1 MESILVEYKE
11 AVAYVTINRSDV
23 LNCFDYQTLKEMNDV
38 VGRLALSSEIHAIV
52 FTGSGEKA
60 FSAGADLKERK
71 TLTLEETRRNVAL
84 IQRVFQAIA
93 ELPQPTIAAVNGFA
107 LGGGFEW
114 MLACDFAICTENAVM
129 GLTETSWGIIPGAG
143 GTQRLPRVVGEM
155 KAKELILTAKRL
167 TAMEAKELG
176 LVLSV
181 VSQEQ
186 LMGEARELAMAMLK
200 NAPIAL
206 RQANFA
212 IKQAGNVDLQTGLA
226 LEAKAY
232 ELTLHSED
240 RKEALLAFSEKR
252 KPVFS
257 GN

>member
-107 LGGGFEW
+107 LG
-114 MLACDFAICTENAVM
+114 
-129 GLTETSWGIIPGAG
+129 
-143 GTQRLPRVVGEM
+143 
-155 KAKELILTAKRL
+155 
-167 TAMEAKELG
+167 
-176 LVLSV
+176 
-181 VSQEQ
+181 
-186 LMGEARELAMAMLK
+186 
-200 NAPIAL
+200 
-206 RQANFA
+206 
-212 IKQAGNVDLQTGLA
+212 VDLNGCSHVILQFVQ
-226 LEAKAY
+226 KMQ
-232 ELTLHSED
+232 
-240 RKEALLAFSEKR
+240 
-252 KPVFS
+252 
-257 GN
+257 